1 MYFVTLLNYTLAGNT
16 GRRFARSVANSSVG
30 RKVVVFFSV
39 NNLSQQQRAV
49 NIDLIL
55 DFFCSMGL
63 SFSFCVSAKWNWGKE
78 KLNTACESLSKQLS
92 WSVKAYIPVGSFLVF
107 LTTTQISVS
116 PFFLLLN

>member
-55 DFFCSMGL
+55 DFFVPWDFHFL
-63 SFSFCVSAKWNWGKE
+63 SVCLRNGIGAR
-78 KLNTACESLSKQLS
+78 ESLIPRANLS
-92 WSVKAYIPVGSFLVF
+92 
-107 LTTTQISVS
+107 
-116 PFFLLLN
+116 LNNLAGV